1 MKKIKSSENNG
12 KYEGKDHNI
21 FVHPIIH
28 SFSQAIYLIVKA
40 SDELYLC
47 NLNHLSNFFLLPTL
61 VLK

>member
-40 SDELYLC
+40 SDELAILMQ
-47 NLNHLSNFFLLPTL
+47 LEPFI
-61 VLK
+61 